1 MPGLPLPL
9 EPSPPRAVLRL
20 RRAGPLWAQAARG
33 DAAAFAAVYERHHE
47 ALYRYCRSILLHDE
61 DARDALQNT
70 MVSAFAALRRERRD
84 FELRPWL
91 FRIAHNEAISIL
103 RRRGETHEL
112 VDPPGHAS
120 ELDDRVAERE
130 ELRLLRLDLD
140 DLPERQRAA
149 LVLRELNGLGHAEIG
164 AVLELSP
171 TAVRHAIFEARNAL
185 FSCREGRAQA
195 CEDVRRLISD
205 GDGRTLRGR
214 GLRAHLRSC
223 GGCLSY
229 RDELQRRRR
238 ALRALAPPLPV
249 ATAAALLAQVLG
261 SGTAAKL
268 LACVAIAGGGVTLAG
283 ELQGGSEAARDPG
296 ERAELVRPEP
306 APRIPVPDFA
316 AEARVAP
323 RIAAARAPSSID
335 ESRRQ
340 RRPTRAKARRRS
352 TPASIV
358 ETQAPVTLP
367 HETRAPV
374 LPVVALA
381 PQRRARPESR
391 RRPEPPATRERTE
404 MPATIERPVTAERP
418 AAAEVERP
426 AAPERP
432 APTTPEPPVREPEPT
447 ATPSRDTGATEAPP
461 PAPTRTPTTRRP

>member
-1 MPGLPLPL
+1 MSGLPLPL
-9 EPSPPRAVLRL
+9 EPSPPRAALRL

-70 MVSAFAALRRERRD
+70 MVSAFAALQRERRD

-103 RRRGETHEL
+103 RRRGDTHEL
-112 VDPPGHAS
+112 LDPPGHAS

-185 FSCREGRAQA
+185 FSCREGREQP

-229 RDELQRRRR
+229 RDELQQRRR

-249 ATAAALLAQVLG
+249 ATAAALLAQLLG

-268 LACVAIAGGGVTLAG
+268 LACAVIAGGGVTLAG
-283 ELQGGSEAARDPG
+283 ELQGGSEAARPSS
-296 ERAELVRPEP
+296 ERAERARPQPARP
-306 APRIPVPDFA
+306 APVGDVQ
-316 AEARVAP
+316 ARVAP
-323 RIAAARAPSSID
+323 RNAAAPAPPSID
-335 ESRRQ
+335 ESRGEPP
-340 RRPTRAKARRRS
+340 RRTRAKAPRRGKPTATVVPR
-352 TPASIV
+352 
-358 ETQAPVTLP
+358 APL
-367 HETRAPV
+367 ETRTPV
-374 LPVVALA
+374 LPVALA
-381 PQRRARPESR
+381 PQRRAAPSEPVSARRPRSR
-391 RRPEPPATRERTE
+391 RRARPPETRRRPAGQ
-404 MPATIERPVTAERP
+404 ERPPEGRNGPHDRAAHTA
-418 AAAEVERP
+418 
-426 AAPERP
+426 
-432 APTTPEPPVREPEPT
+432 
-447 ATPSRDTGATEAPP
+447 
-461 PAPTRTPTTRRP
+461 